1 MIKVPDPILPDVGL
15 QVRILYTLSFALA
28 SGILS
33 KFQFFGSVAW
43 IFFGYSL
50 QWTWLSFP
58 VFKVERSHGVKPS
71 QSKRGKV
78 SQNEA
83 KVVPANS
90 PAIATTLPSK
100 RLENATQYP
109 RHEVLL
115 DFSFDQV
122 VHGFFHKYAEIP
134 DPNFPEILNITIDI
148 DETLPNGLV
157 RKRRTF
163 TLKNEEDMPYVLRKM
178 LSADTVQFEENCIID
193 MKNKTLEM
201 CTHNKSFS
209 NLGQMLDFQYLKVD
223 PKDENKTVFIETGE
237 VSLFG
242 VPWMLRSQGE
252 KLVVEGFEEKFQESL
267 DYFKMR
273 LATLFPARES
283 QERAKE
289 SVPEEST
296 ES

>member
-1 MIKVPDPILPDVGL
+1 MIRVPDPILPDVGA
-15 QVRILYTLSFALA
+15 QARILYTLSFALV

-33 KFQFFGSVAW
+33 KFEFFGSVAW

-58 VFKVERSHGVKPS
+58 VFKVERSHGLKS
-71 QSKRGKV
+71 TQSRRDKAPK
-78 SQNEA
+78 NEA
-83 KVVPANS
+83 KLVPANS
-90 PAIATTLPSK
+90 RTVATTLPSK

-109 RHEVLL
+109 RHEVVL

-134 DPNFPEILNITIDI
+134 DPNFPEILSISVDI
-148 DETLPNGLV
+148 DETLANGLI

-223 PKDENKTVFIETGE
+223 PNDENKTVFVETGE

-273 LATLFPARES
+273 LATLFPA
-283 QERAKE
+283 QEPQE
-289 SVPEEST
+289 SVKEAPTEEPS
-296 ES
+296 EP